1 MAHTGRGPLASE
13 ADQRTQTQ
21 TNADTC
27 TKLLPPPRSLFY
39 LPIFHRG
46 ELFFLVRFATSLD
59 SMDDGPVF
67 PTSPDQSRMFAFST
81 HSHTHTHSACCAPL
95 CCVIVCVHRQSIKF
109 SIVLRVYQGWI
120 FFHSFTRHFGQSG
133 RVAFYRYQYIIRR
146 LFAREGAP
154 ARPLCVCVWVYS
166 SNSK

>member
-1 MAHTGRGPLASE
+1 MK
-13 ADQRTQTQ
+13 Q
-21 TNADTC
+21 TNERPATDKRRHLYKVVATAQ
-27 TKLLPPPRSLFY
+27 KPILLAHLSP
-39 LPIFHRG
+39 G
-46 ELFFLVRFATSLD
+46 GVVFLLVWFATSLD

-67 PTSPDQSRMFAFST
+67 PTSPERSRMFAFST
-81 HSHTHTHSACCAPL
+81 HSHTHSASCALL

-109 SIVLRVYQGWI
+109 SIVLRVYQGWV

-154 ARPLCVCVWVYS
+154 ARLFCVGLFI
-166 SNSK
+166 KLQIAFH